1 MGKRIL
7 LILDEK
13 SLVTNSWGWK
23 YIFNFVPTLKE
34 NYELEIL
41 NKPESHNFITWFYRR
56 LITLPKLLKKKYKWY
71 VKIFY
76 AEHYLN
82 SLRSSFI
89 DESIIIIHH
98 YPYLLKAKTIMDFI
112 VKIMSYIT
120 FNTILKKVKHIIV
133 VSKETENVLIWL
145 WINKRHITYIPNC
158 IDLSS
163 YKEVNWIE
171 RNQIRKEL
179 SNKFKIPES
188 KKRLLYVWTNEAR
201 KNLTTLFNVLWKLD
215 DNYILLRVWKDLYT
229 DEKIKNDAI
238 IDRYNLS
245 DRYYHLQNLSE
256 EELISIYQ
264 ASDIY
269 VMTSLYEWFGRPI
282 IEAQACWLPVIS
294 TKCWALGE
302 VCWDWALLIDDP
314 FNTKEYIKKINDI
327 EEKKVCLIKNGKKNA
342 KKYSIDMNKIIFLN
356 SIEQL

>member
-1 MGKRIL
+1 MSKKVL

-23 YIFNFVPTLKE
+23 YIFNFVPSLKE
-34 NYELEIL
+34 NYELEIIY
-41 NKPESHNFITWFYRR
+41 KPESRNFFTWLYRR
-56 LITLPKLLKKKYKWY
+56 LFELPNLLKRKYKWY

-82 SLRSSFI
+82 SVRSSFI
-89 DESIIIIHH
+89 DEAIVIIHH

-120 FNTILKKVKHIIV
+120 FNTILKKIKHIIV
-133 VSKETENVLIWL
+133 VSKETENVLTWL
-145 WINKRHITYIPNC
+145 WVNKEYITYIPNC

-163 YKEVNWIE
+163 YKEIDWKE
-171 RNQIRKEL
+171 KTQIRDEL
-179 SNKFKIPES
+179 SRKFKIPDN

-215 DNYILLRVWKDLYT
+215 DNYILLRVWKDLYP
-229 DEKIKNDAI
+229 DEKAKNDTI
-238 IDRYNLS
+238 INKYNLS
-245 DRYYHLQNLSE
+245 NRYYHLQNLSE

-264 ASDIY
+264 VSDIY

-294 TKCWALGE
+294 TKCWALEE
-302 VCWDWALLIDDP
+302 VCWDWALLVDDP
-314 FNTKEYIKKINDI
+314 FNTDEYIEKIDEI
-327 EEKKVCLIKNGKKNA
+327 ESKRDYLIKNGKKNA
-342 KKYSIDMNKIIFLN
+342 EKYSIDMNSKELLDLIK
-356 SIEQL
+356 